1 LPYIK
6 LKPAEL
12 AVDSTKSR
20 SIPIETAR
28 SEKNADIL
36 FLVRKNPGSIG
47 GIQRL
52 TSSVIRDVS
61 SIYGTD
67 ILSWN
72 GPEWGAP
79 IAFPKF
85 YYKSLRH
92 SASVIHCDDAV
103 TSLLGTRIKNRSGK
117 QVIATVHG
125 LDVILPIDWY
135 QRRLKLGL
143 GQLDKIICLSQA
155 TARQAQLRGVEPHR
169 IEIIPAAVEPVQTR
183 LERDNELYSMLEME
197 LGIDL
202 RHKRI
207 LLSMGRPVARK
218 GFDFFAERVFPYLP
232 EDYIY
237 IIAGPKPATP
247 SWIRFIRPLIGSN
260 LYRNLL
266 LASGAITIHDR
277 LVNLASHRRIVY
289 VNGVSEG
296 LRERLFA
303 AADLFIMPNR
313 SVAGDMEGFG
323 LVALEAAARGIPVVA
338 TGIEGI
344 TDAVIDGKN
353 GFWVSEGDWA
363 AMSGIIMALL
373 NDPLHLEE
381 IGHRA
386 AEFTHKVFAP
396 EIILGKYKKLY
407 QTLLGKA
414 DFSRTAFSLFEK
426 ERMRKW

>member
-1 LPYIK
+1 M
-6 LKPAEL
+6 
-12 AVDSTKSR
+12 AVNLQQEPDNQGKG
-20 SIPIETAR
+20 TA
-28 SEKNADIL
+28 SGKNADIL
-36 FLVRKNPGSIG
+36 FLVRKNPASIG

-52 TSSVIRDVS
+52 TSNVIQGIS

-85 YYKSLRH
+85 YRKSIKH
-92 SASVIHCDDAV
+92 SANVIHCDDAV
-103 TSLLGTRIKNRSGK
+103 TALLGTRIKNRSGK
-117 QVIATVHG
+117 HVIVTVHG
-125 LDVILPIDWY
+125 LDIILPIDWY
-135 QRRLKLGL
+135 QRRLQLAL
-143 GQLDKIICLSQA
+143 GQLDKIICLSKA

-169 IEIIPAAVEPVQTR
+169 IEIIPPSVETIKEKLQR
-183 LERDNELYSMLEME
+183 NNDLYAMLEME

-232 EDYIY
+232 EDYVY

-247 SWIRFIRPLIGSN
+247 SWINLMRPLIGSS

-277 LVNLASHRRIVY
+277 LVKLASHRRIIY

-323 LVALEAAARGIPVVA
+323 LVALEASTRGIPVVA

-344 TDAVIDGKN
+344 PDAVIDGKN
-353 GFWVSEGDWA
+353 GFLVSEGDWA

-381 IGHRA
+381 IGLRA
-386 AEFTHKVFAP
+386 AEFTQKTFAP

-407 QTLLGKA
+407 QALIGNA
-414 DFSRTAFSLFEK
+414 DYSKNAFSMFEK
-426 ERMRKW
+426 ERLRKW